1 MARIHAL
8 ACVDPSAVIADDVEI
23 GPFCV
28 VGPDVAIGPGCRL
41 LNNVTVVGRTTIGAG
56 TVVYPYA
63 SLGTAPQSTGYRGEP
78 TRLVIGPGC
87 DIREGVTMSLGTEAG
102 GGLTTVGAGGF
113 FMAYAHV
120 GHDCQVG
127 DHVVFANCA
136 TLGGHCQIGDHVFI
150 GGLSAVH
157 QHTRIG
163 PQAMIGGVSGV
174 RGDVIPYGLASGD
187 HARLVGINVVGMK
200 RRSLAQATIHAV
212 RRAYRR
218 IFMAPGAIDELLQE
232 AEAEANDE
240 PAVREIVSFV
250 RERGRR
256 TLCRPL
262 PAARED

>member
-8 ACVDPSAVIADDVEI
+8 ACVDAAADIADDVEI

-41 LNNVTVVGRTTIGAG
+41 INNVTVAGRTTIGAG

-78 TRLVIGPGC
+78 TRLVIGPAC
-87 DIREGVTMSLGTEAG
+87 DIREGVTMSLGTETG
-102 GGLTTVGAGGF
+102 GGVTTVGAGGF
-113 FMAYAHV
+113 FMAYSHV
-120 GHDCQVG
+120 GHDCRVG
-127 DHVVFANCA
+127 ERVVFANCA
-136 TLGGHCQIGDHVFI
+136 TLGGHCEIGDHVFI

-187 HARLVGINVVGMK
+187 HARLIGINVVGMT
-200 RRSLAQATIHAV
+200 RRSLARATIHAV

-218 IFMAPGAIDELLQE
+218 IFMAAGAIDDLLREVE
-232 AEAEANDE
+232 AEADGE

-250 RERGRR
+250 RDRGQR
-256 TLCRPL
+256 TLCRPS
-262 PAARED
+262 AAAWED